1 MVLRLLIYYL
11 IQLLSSINGGKE
23 GFNTFVCQRVL
34 SAMHLYKAVCSVCTK
49 PFVVSVQGPC
59 SGATSRL

>member
-23 GFNTFVCQRVL
+23 GFNTFVCHVFCQQ
-34 SAMHLYKAVCSVCTK
+34 CICTK